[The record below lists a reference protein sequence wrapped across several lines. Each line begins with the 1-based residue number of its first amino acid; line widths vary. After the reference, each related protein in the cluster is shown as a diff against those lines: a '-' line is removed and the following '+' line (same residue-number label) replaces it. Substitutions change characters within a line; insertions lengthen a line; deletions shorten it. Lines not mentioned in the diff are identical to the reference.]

1 MEYISLRARRKH
13 LARGREQLG
22 IDSSIGQT
30 SRSSSSSGSVPFV
43 PCRSSRLPIGGEGAT
58 WASPWWAAMLP
69 KCLVHRGHSN
79 HYRVGS
85 KAKHSWRQ
93 KLLPVFLQEVLR
105 AAEIGGGVM
114 LLLGFVMINGSSCGS
129 NAISWTTEKKRSF
142 RGWQYRLV
150 WL

>member
-1 MEYISLRARRKH
+1 MEYLSLRARRKH

-43 PCRSSRLPIGGEGAT
+43 PCGSSRLPIGGEGAT

-69 KCLVHRGHSN
+69 KRLVHRRHSN
-79 HYRVGS
+79 HHRVGS
-85 KAKHSWRQ
+85 KAQLEAKVASCFSSRGFKGSRDRW
-93 KLLPVFLQEVLR
+93 
-105 AAEIGGGVM
+105 GVM